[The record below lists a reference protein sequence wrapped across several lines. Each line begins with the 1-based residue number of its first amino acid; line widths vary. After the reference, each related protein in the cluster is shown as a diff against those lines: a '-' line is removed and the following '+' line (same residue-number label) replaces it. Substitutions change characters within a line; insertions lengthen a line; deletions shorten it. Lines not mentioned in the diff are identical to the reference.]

1 MSSIAT
7 YTDVTTA
14 DQSPSYGVFPKLS
27 RCDLLSFLM
36 VAQTLNSTF
45 LEYTP
50 RYEVS
55 NNGRGGGNALV
66 QMIYLDKHC
75 EELQFAFKR
84 SRPNA
89 IWGQK
94 ERLRKA
100 ICELAVYDNVI
111 VKKHPN
117 IVDLTGIT
125 WSIDVETNSN
135 RAGSR
140 IVLPLLGFSPSEL
153 GNLAEYLTAHREVSF
168 AQRLRFCLHVRRAI
182 ET

>member
-1 MSSIAT
+1 
-7 YTDVTTA
+7 
-14 DQSPSYGVFPKLS
+14 
-27 RCDLLSFLM
+27 M
-36 VAQTLNSTF
+36 VAQT
-45 LEYTP
+45 EYTP

-66 QMIYLDKHC
+66 QMIYLDKHR

-84 SRPNA
+84 SRPDA

-100 ICELAVYDNVI
+100 IYELAVYDNVI

-140 IVLPLLGFSPSEL
+140 IVYMCLDFVQQSLAILPS
-153 GNLAEYLTAHREVSF
+153 
-168 AQRLRFCLHVRRAI
+168 I
-182 ET
+182 